1 MSITVS
7 INGSSFPIPTQSE
20 TKWGTAVTALL
31 QALSTGLL
39 QKAGGSF
46 PLTAEVD
53 FGSNFG
59 TAQLY
64 IKSKASNPGTAGFLR
79 LATGDVIAWR
89 NYDNS
94 ADVNFGYLRNTTFNY
109 DAPEFG
115 SKELINV
122 DSNQFLRNKIFGDA
136 DTTPI
141 DDNAVFEVRSTA
153 KGVIPFPK
161 MNETQRDAIAT
172 PPNGLW
178 IYNTTK
184 DLPEFFNGTAWVTPG
199 VLSNTPVWDETEVAP
214 SAASVNTR
222 FMRKDGGTETVL
234 GDKTFSGT
242 NTFSGTGNTF
252 SNPLAVASG
261 VASGDA
267 VNKGQLDVVNTAIT
281 SGRYYSSSGSGT
293 HTLPSSGTWAVWVTA
308 EGITADAYYVVQLDG
323 TNIILSYNTSIF
335 NNISTGMR
343 VISGNSFVLSF
354 SLYSSTITSVVAIKI
369 S

>member
-1 MSITVS
+1 MAITVS
-7 INGSSFPIPTQSE
+7 INGSSFPIPTQGE
-20 TKWGTAVTALL
+20 TKWATAVTALL

-141 DDNAVFEVRSTA
+141 DDNAVFEVRSTV

-199 VLSNTPVWDETEVAP
+199 VLSNTPVWNETEVAP

-242 NTFSGTGNTF
+242 SIFSGTGNAF
-252 SNPLAVASG
+252 SNPLAVADG
-261 VASGDA
+261 IASGDA
-267 VNKGQLDVVNTAIT
+267 VNKGQLNAVNTAIT
-281 SGRYYSSSGSGT
+281 SGRYYNSSGLGS
-293 HTLPSSGTWAVWVTA
+293 HTLPSSGTWAVFVR
-308 EGITADAYYVVQLDG
+308 VQHQYFSSIGYLNLDG
-323 TNIILSYNTSIF
+323 ATIWRAAGTSYTESVAM
-335 NNISTGMR
+335 G
-343 VISGNSFVLSF
+343 VIVGGSF
-354 SLYSSTITSVVAIKI
+354 SLAGSDIDVLDVVAIKL

>member
-1 MSITVS
+1 MAITVS
-7 INGSSFPIPTQSE
+7 INGSSYSIPTQGE

-141 DDNAVFEVRSTA
+141 DDNAVFEVRSTV

-161 MNETQRDAIAT
+161 MNTTQRDAIAT

-178 IYNTTK
+178 IYNTTN
-184 DLPEFFNGTAWVTPG
+184 DLPEFFNGTAWVSPG
-199 VLSNTPVWDETEVAP
+199 VLSNTPAWNETDVSP
-214 SAASVNTR
+214 SAASANTR
-222 FMRKDGGTETVL
+222 FMRKDGGTETVS
-234 GDKTFSGT
+234 GDKSFEGNIRNTFTSVQTFTSAGNETLDCSVKSKFLKTGGTATVTLSNMAEGQTIKIYISSTGSSYTITWAGETFKWVNSTIPTPT
-242 NTFSGTGNTF
+242 NTALKFDCYFLEKIGGVVYASR
-252 SNPLAVASG
+252 SG
-261 VASGDA
+261 VYG
-267 VNKGQLDVVNTAIT
+267 
-281 SGRYYSSSGSGT
+281 
-293 HTLPSSGTWAVWVTA
+293 
-308 EGITADAYYVVQLDG
+308 
-323 TNIILSYNTSIF
+323 
-335 NNISTGMR
+335 
-343 VISGNSFVLSF
+343 
-354 SLYSSTITSVVAIKI
+354 
-369 S
+369 